1 MCSRFDSCTLN
12 TLALGTG
19 TLLVRQSSLMVCVNY
34 SVMQVFVSS
43 QGARAT
49 VSLPDL
55 SMFFVFLFFGF
66 PAGILDWLGDRHI

>member
-1 MCSRFDSCTLN
+1 WVRAPC
-12 TLALGTG
+12 LGQG
-19 TLLVRQSSLMVCVNY
+19 DKLMVLGKKLNPRKLLLVNY

-43 QGARAT
+43 KGASAT

-55 SMFFVFLFFGF
+55 SMSFVFLFFGF